1 MINTT
6 SCHPP
11 CRYRH
16 YQVYGEDMK
25 GLMAGYGVGI
35 VFLSTEFT
43 LEEEAYVYPFISF
56 VAEFGGAL
64 GLFLGFSFLMV
75 WEFLYALFKVTSKS
89 IK

>member
-1 MINTT
+1 
-6 SCHPP
+6 
-11 CRYRH
+11 
-16 YQVYGEDMK
+16 MK

-75 WEFLYALFKVTSKS
+75 WDIIEPLVLIGYKNMNK
-89 IK
+89 K